1 MDNVGSG
8 AVKYLGTFPD
18 VTSLLGSF
26 PLTDPSP
33 GLAGKPWLFSDNN
46 QGILKVME
54 GTSSAG
60 IVCGDFGG
68 WDVPPPMGTIRM
80 RRLRVDIWI
89 DPLRDVNAN
98 VIETSSITAG
108 RGMEVFNAVQ
118 FRLHRTDPDT
128 VTWGD
133 LVTTGCQL
141 LTDPQF
147 LPVTDGDWLLRGTAY
162 YGVQFSGWS
171 DAAE

>member
-1 MDNVGSG
+1 MDNVASG
-8 AVKYLGTFPD
+8 AVKYLVTFSD

-26 PLTDPSP
+26 SPSDPNP
-33 GLAGKPWLFSDNN
+33 GFAGKPWLFSDNN
-46 QGILKVME
+46 QGVLKVME
-54 GTSSAG
+54 GTSAAG
-60 IVCGDFGG
+60 VVCGDAGG
-68 WDVPPPMGTIRM
+68 WDVPPPMGTVRM
-80 RRLRVDIWI
+80 RRLRVDIWV

-98 VIETSSITAG
+98 VIETSAITAG
-108 RGMEVFNAVQ
+108 RGMAVFNAVQ
-118 FRLHRTDPDT
+118 FRLHRTDPDA

-147 LPVTDGDWLLRGTAY
+147 LPVADGDWLLRGTAY
-162 YGVQFSGWS
+162 YGVTFSGWS